1 MLRLLQSFPLKGMAR
16 GLRAGAAKLPFWSD
30 AARLVPD
37 EIAMETETETET
49 VPLAPES
56 PAALEAR
63 VLQILRVASK
73 VPPGPQRRDALAE
86 VNRLRRRA
94 IELHRRTAADLKAQ
108 LAASRQDTAAR

>member
-37 EIAMETETETET
+37 EMAMETET

>member
-16 GLRAGAAKLPFWSD
+16 GLRAGAAKLPFRSD

-37 EIAMETETETET
+37 EMPMERGA
-49 VPLAPES
+49 VPLAAES

-73 VPPGPQRRDALAE
+73 VPPGPLRSEALAE
-86 VNRLRRRA
+86 VGHLRQRA

-108 LAASRQDTAAR
+108 LAASRSNTAP